1 MNRNYRPI
9 SRTLRSAFVV
19 GAMAITATILLFID
33 LLASDRGA
41 AGAAGAQATVAA
53 IALAVRG

>member
-9 SRTLRSAFVV
+9 SRALRSTFVV
-19 GAMAITATILLFID
+19 CAMTITATILLFID
-33 LLASDRGA
+33 LLASDRGT
-41 AGAAGAQATVAA
+41 AGAQAAVAA